1 MKKVK
6 KVKKYDDAD
15 WFVVSWCCEGLEG
28 IIPVTEL
35 ERQATFDILSG
46 NEPNPKRVNQS
57 INMMVLR
64 ARFNT
69 QRHYEIY
76 AISATPGIAADDIR
90 SMFEDD
96 PQYAADLIRERG
108 TKIHS
113 DRVNPT
119 KVVIS

>member
-1 MKKVK
+1 MSKKPKFDNV
-6 KVKKYDDAD
+6 D

-35 ERQATFDILSG
+35 ERQATFDTLSG
-46 NEPNPKRVNQS
+46 KEPNPTKVNQS

-76 AISATPGIAADDIR
+76 AISAMPGIMADDIR
-90 SMFEDD
+90 SMFEDS